1 MFFKQQFSKQLM
13 NVEFNI
19 THLEYGLKNFLH
31 IMNNNSTDIRIL
43 RNALH
48 TLIQKQ
54 KEYEGDKYRFDT
66 IVMRAF
72 YFLNMPKEAIEV
84 GFHF

>member
-1 MFFKQQFSKQLM
+1 M
-13 NVEFNI
+13 NIEYNL
-19 THLEYGLKNFLH
+19 TQLEYGLKNFLH

-43 RNALH
+43 RDALR
-48 TLIQKQ
+48 TLIHRQ

-72 YFLNMPKEAIEV
+72 YYLNMPNEAIEV
-84 GFHF
+84 R